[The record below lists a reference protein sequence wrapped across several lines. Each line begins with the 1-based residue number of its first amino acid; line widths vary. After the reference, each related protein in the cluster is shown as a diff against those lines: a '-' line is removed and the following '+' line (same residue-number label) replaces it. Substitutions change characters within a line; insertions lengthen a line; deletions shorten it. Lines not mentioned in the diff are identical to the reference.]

1 MLSVLHDCQ
10 TLQLKRLH
18 FRCYLA
24 YNYTT
29 ITLFAAF
36 SIVCLDLCGKAQR
49 WWRGITWPN
58 KQGTSGNTVSP
69 ELCAHGAY
77 VRDPARSD
85 ALQMTLKMRFYK
97 CRSVKCINFLIS
109 TCYVYEKCLQYS
121 SLGWCLTRFI
131 HVLHR
136 PSGYSLS
143 GFASLGRRR
152 RDPRWRQWALS
163 VSCNRKWEKIERE
176 RGKQTSDRWKPW
188 QQFRLHL

>member
-18 FRCYLA
+18 FRCDLA

-49 WWRGITWPN
+49 WWRGTTWPN

-77 VRDPARSD
+77 VRGSTRSD

-97 CRSVKCINFLIS
+97 CSSVKCIHFESLL
-109 TCYVYEKCLQYS
+109 CL
-121 SLGWCLTRFI
+121 
-131 HVLHR
+131 
-136 PSGYSLS
+136 
-143 GFASLGRRR
+143 
-152 RDPRWRQWALS
+152 
-163 VSCNRKWEKIERE
+163 WEKLTIFVTRMVLNVFYSCAPSAVRTLPERVCFAWE
-176 RGKQTSDRWKPW
+176 AETGPPLTSVGLVGFL
-188 QQFRLHL
+188 Q